1 MPEENDNNSKAGITT
16 PLGSLSF
23 SGKRMAEFISII
35 LLALF
40 GVMAY
45 AFWEHK
51 TDTTDFRN
59 AFVTVI
65 RESTQVQKE
74 QVVAQRVMNCLLTIE
89 QKDRSTQLSN
99 CERISK

>member
-1 MPEENDNNSKAGITT
+1 MPEENGDSKAGITT

-23 SGKRMAEFISII
+23 SGKRMAEFISVI

-51 TDTTDFRN
+51 TDTLEFRN
-59 AFVTVI
+59 AFVTLI
-65 RESTQVQKE
+65 KDSTQVQKE
-74 QVVAQRVMNCLLTIE
+74 QVIAQRVMNCLLTVN
-89 QKDRSTQLSN
+89 QNDRQSQLAN
-99 CERISK
+99 CERIAR

>member
-1 MPEENDNNSKAGITT
+1 MAEEANETTTSTVTT
-16 PLGSLSF
+16 PMGSFSF
-23 SGKRMAEFISII
+23 SGKRMAEFISVI
-35 LLALF
+35 LLCLF

-51 TDTTDFRN
+51 SDTTEFRN

-74 QVVAQRVMNCLLTIE
+74 QVVAQRVMNCLLTTE
-89 QKDRSTQLSN
+89 QKDRQAQLAN
-99 CERISK
+99 CERIAR